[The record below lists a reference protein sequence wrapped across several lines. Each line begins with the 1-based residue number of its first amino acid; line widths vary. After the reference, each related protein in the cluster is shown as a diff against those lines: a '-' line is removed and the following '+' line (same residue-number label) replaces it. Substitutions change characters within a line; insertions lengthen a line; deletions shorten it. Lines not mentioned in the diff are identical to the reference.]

1 MKENLS
7 SSSVWSSIGQKLHKN
22 KKNLISVLLFLLLAA
37 LTFSAICKGNDMTE
51 VAKAVRK
58 MDAWYLFGA
67 MGLGIFFV
75 SAEGLMI
82 CYLLRALG
90 NPIAAGRCI
99 KYSFIGFFYSGITPS
114 ATGGQPMQLYHMKK
128 DGLKISESTVV
139 LMTVAV
145 LYKFV
150 LVVIGIF
157 MLLFGYHP
165 LKNYLG
171 SYMWLFY
178 LGLLLNTVLVIFLLI
193 VMFGPKLFNNIV
205 TGVERFCVRFHLLK
219 HSEERIEK
227 LSGFAEKYR
236 ETVQFFAGH
245 KGKIVAVTLF
255 TVLQRC
261 SVFFLTYLVYL
272 GFHLKGTDALT
283 VMMLQASV
291 YIAVDMLPLPGAQ
304 GITELMYKS
313 IFVGVFR
320 GTYLTASMCVSRGI
334 NFYFLLITS
343 AILTVIVYILERKCS
358 RKKPAE
364 TAEYN

>member
-1 MKENLS
+1 
-7 SSSVWSSIGQKLHKN
+7 
-22 KKNLISVLLFLLLAA
+22 
-37 LTFSAICKGNDMTE
+37 
-51 VAKAVRK
+51 
-58 MDAWYLFGA
+58 
-67 MGLGIFFV
+67 
-75 SAEGLMI
+75 
-82 CYLLRALG
+82 
-90 NPIAAGRCI
+90 
-99 KYSFIGFFYSGITPS
+99 
-114 ATGGQPMQLYHMKK
+114 
-128 DGLKISESTVV
+128 
-139 LMTVAV
+139 MTVAV

-150 LVVIGIF
+150 LVVIGLF

-193 VMFGPKLFNNIV
+193 VMFGPKLFHNIV
-205 TGVERFCVRFHLLK
+205 TGVERFCVRIHLLK
-219 HSEERIEK
+219 HSEERIGK
-227 LSGFAEKYR
+227 LSGFVEKYR

-245 KGKIVAVTLF
+245 KGKIVAATLF

-272 GFHLKGTDALT
+272 GFHLKGTDVLT

-313 IFVGVFR
+313 IFAGVFP

-343 AILTVIVYILERKCS
+343 AILTVIVYIFEQKCS

>member
-1 MKENLS
+1 MKGNLS
-7 SSSVWSSIGQKLHKN
+7 SSSVWSSIRQKLHKN
-22 KKNLISVLLFLLLAA
+22 KKNLLSILLFLLLAA

-51 VAKAVRK
+51 VTKAVRK
-58 MDAWYLFGA
+58 MDVWYLLGA

-150 LVVIGIF
+150 LVLIGLF

-165 LKNYLG
+165 LKTFLG
-171 SYMWLFY
+171 RYMWLFY

-193 VMFGPKLFNNIV
+193 VMFGPKLFHNIV
-205 TGVERFCVRFHLLK
+205 TGVERFCVRIHLLK

-304 GITELMYKS
+304 GITELMYRS
-313 IFVGVFR
+313 VFAPVFSK
-320 GTYLTASMCVSRGI
+320 GSLIPSMLISRGL
-334 NFYFLLITS
+334 NFYFLLLAGAGVT
-343 AILTVIVYILERKCS
+343 AANHFLV
-358 RKKPAE
+358 KKKI
-364 TAEYN
+364 

>member
-1 MKENLS
+1 
-7 SSSVWSSIGQKLHKN
+7 
-22 KKNLISVLLFLLLAA
+22 
-37 LTFSAICKGNDMTE
+37 
-51 VAKAVRK
+51 
-58 MDAWYLFGA
+58 
-67 MGLGIFFV
+67 
-75 SAEGLMI
+75 
-82 CYLLRALG
+82 
-90 NPIAAGRCI
+90 
-99 KYSFIGFFYSGITPS
+99 
-114 ATGGQPMQLYHMKK
+114 MQLYHMKK

-150 LVVIGIF
+150 LVVIGLF

-193 VMFGPKLFNNIV
+193 VMFGPKLFHNIV

-236 ETVQFFAGH
+236 RDALDDIVPAGKRLFANGH
-245 KGKIVAVTLF
+245 KYHGQPVLFSEFGGHKEKIVAVTLF

-313 IFVGVFR
+313 IFAGVFP
-320 GTYLTASMCVSRGI
+320 GTFLTASMCVSRGI

-343 AILTVIVYILERKCS
+343 AILTVVVYILEKRHKGFRVEETTGTGRRYDRKS
-358 RKKPAE
+358 GGKTTE
-364 TAEYN
+364 IVE

>member
-1 MKENLS
+1 MPTRS
-7 SSSVWSSIGQKLHKN
+7 
-22 KKNLISVLLFLLLAA
+22 
-37 LTFSAICKGNDMTE
+37 
-51 VAKAVRK
+51 
-58 MDAWYLFGA
+58 
-67 MGLGIFFV
+67 
-75 SAEGLMI
+75 
-82 CYLLRALG
+82 LRDCAPG
-90 NPIAAGRCI
+90 CSPSWPIPMC
-99 KYSFIGFFYSGITPS
+99 PS
-114 ATGGQPMQLYHMKK
+114 AAIPARRIL
-128 DGLKISESTVV
+128 
-139 LMTVAV
+139 
-145 LYKFV
+145 
-150 LVVIGIF
+150 
-157 MLLFGYHP
+157 
-165 LKNYLG
+165 
-171 SYMWLFY
+171 
-178 LGLLLNTVLVIFLLI
+178 
-193 VMFGPKLFNNIV
+193 
-205 TGVERFCVRFHLLK
+205 

-313 IFVGVFR
+313 IFAGVFP
-320 GTYLTASMCVSRGI
+320 GTFLTASMCVSRGI

>member
-1 MKENLS
+1 
-7 SSSVWSSIGQKLHKN
+7 
-22 KKNLISVLLFLLLAA
+22 
-37 LTFSAICKGNDMTE
+37 
-51 VAKAVRK
+51 
-58 MDAWYLFGA
+58 
-67 MGLGIFFV
+67 
-75 SAEGLMI
+75 
-82 CYLLRALG
+82 
-90 NPIAAGRCI
+90 
-99 KYSFIGFFYSGITPS
+99 
-114 ATGGQPMQLYHMKK
+114 MQLYHMKK

-150 LVVIGIF
+150 LVVIGLF

-193 VMFGPKLFNNIV
+193 VMFGPKLFHNIV

-313 IFVGVFR
+313 IFAGVFP
-320 GTYLTASMCVSRGI
+320 GTFLTASMCVSRGI

-343 AILTVIVYILERKCS
+343 AILTVIVYILEWKCS
-358 RKKPAE
+358 RKKPVE

>member
-150 LVVIGIF
+150 LVVIGLF
-157 MLLFGYHP
+157 MLSSA
-165 LKNYLG
+165 K
-171 SYMWLFY
+171 
-178 LGLLLNTVLVIFLLI
+178 
-193 VMFGPKLFNNIV
+193 
-205 TGVERFCVRFHLLK
+205 E
-219 HSEERIEK
+219 
-227 LSGFAEKYR
+227 LSGKLYVAFLSGTTVKYSAGDFSFNR
-236 ETVQFFAGH
+236 DVRAKAVSQYCDRSRAVLRTV
-245 KGKIVAVTLF
+245 
-255 TVLQRC
+255 
-261 SVFFLTYLVYL
+261 S
-272 GFHLKGTDALT
+272 
-283 VMMLQASV
+283 
-291 YIAVDMLPLPGAQ
+291 
-304 GITELMYKS
+304 
-313 IFVGVFR
+313 
-320 GTYLTASMCVSRGI
+320 
-334 NFYFLLITS
+334 
-343 AILTVIVYILERKCS
+343 
-358 RKKPAE
+358 PAE
-364 TAEYN
+364 TLGGTN